1 MQSGQHQASLQAY
14 APTAGTLG
22 QGDAA
27 NRKINIGDAV
37 HDGEGRVGAGTIQ
50 EGAAIPRRGGGGG
63 GRSTWWGWVSQAS
76 GRVPAHRACT
86 SPSSMAP
93 GCCSSSATI
102 CAATELMCSACGRLH
117 DGNVV
122 SMQAVVQAVL
132 RQAKTILALGYFA

>member
-63 GRSTWWGWVSQAS
+63 GTQHLVGLGEPGVREGAGAQGVHLPLLHGA
-76 GRVPAHRACT
+76 RVLLLQRHD
-86 SPSSMAP
+86 
-93 GCCSSSATI
+93 
-102 CAATELMCSACGRLH
+102 LCGH
-117 DGNVV
+117 
-122 SMQAVVQAVL
+122 
-132 RQAKTILALGYFA
+132 